1 MKNKKGLGEKMINV
15 YNQGPYINIFLLLSG
30 SIQEIGQYSASF
42 LICTLYFWAVK
53 RFLSGFL
60 KKAAIF
66 MLSVLQIYY
75 VYSVSIKRELIFS
88 LSLAILIA
96 LQLRILRLLA
106 FQAEDYVLMFCLT
119 LFPNRLFNNTSA
131 LIGNLWLFVIIFFS
145 LYVSAKINIKCLKGN
160 HFSCYFLFVI
170 LSLSSYI
177 FHLSCTFMPYA
188 FQNSNDA
195 APLMITIMTTLLV
208 LLLATLFIRYKFY
221 DQLLR
226 LNNLGK
232 KYQNIEKYFP
242 GFSALIL
249 LLFILILVP
258 FSVLQLHNFLI
269 MLLLPCLCL
278 AILYAQLPFIVLL
291 FKTAFYKDAAT
302 YQQWEKEEISSY
314 YQNLSSSLSDIQGMR
329 HDIKNIFFTMGN
341 FVNESDNQ
349 DMKDFFWEK
358 IYPYSQKTISQ
369 SELLS
374 KLYQIPSESLRAF
387 LNLKVSQAM
396 EHGATVNLDV
406 CISPENFRTA
416 IDIIDL
422 TRILGILLDNA
433 IEETTKIPNGIIEIG
448 IRNNETSCSYII
460 KNSLTPQ
467 TQQTGIHIGQ
477 TTKGNGHGKGLL
489 IIQQLIA
496 QYPNAVLNT
505 SIYQSTYIQ
514 CLNIS

>member
-1 MKNKKGLGEKMINV
+1 MINV
-15 YNQGPYINIFLLLSG
+15 YNQGPYINIVLLLSG
-30 SIQEIGQYSASF
+30 SVQEIAQYSASF
-42 LICTLYFWAVK
+42 LICALYFWAVK
-53 RFLSGFL
+53 RFLSGFF

-66 MLSVLQIYY
+66 VPSVLQIYY
-75 VYSVSIKRELIFS
+75 VYSVSIKREFIFS
-88 LSLAILIA
+88 LSLAILIT

-131 LIGNLWLFVIIFFS
+131 LIGSLWLFVILFFS
-145 LYVSAKINIKCLKGN
+145 LYVTAKINMKCLKGN
-160 HFSCYFLFVI
+160 HFSCYFLFVV

-177 FHLSCTFMPYA
+177 FHLACIFMPYV

-195 APLMITIMTTLLV
+195 APLMITIMTALLV
-208 LLLATLFIRYKFY
+208 LLLATLCIRYKFY

-226 LNNLGK
+226 LNHLGK

-242 GFSALIL
+242 CFSALIL
-249 LLFILILVP
+249 FLFILILVP
-258 FSVLQLHNFLI
+258 FTVLQLHNFLI

-278 AILYAQLPFIVLL
+278 AILYAQLPFVVLL

-341 FVNESDNQ
+341 YVNESDNQ

-358 IYPYSQKTISQ
+358 IYPYSQRTISQ

-374 KLYQIPSESLRAF
+374 RLYQIPSESLRAF
-387 LNLKVSQAM
+387 LNLKISQAM
-396 EHGATVNLDV
+396 EHGVTVHLDV
-406 CISPENFRTA
+406 SILPENFRTA

-422 TRILGILLDNA
+422 TRILGILLDNT
-433 IEETTKIPNGIIEIG
+433 IEETAQIPNGIIEIG
-448 IRNNETSCSYII
+448 IRNNRTSCSYII
-460 KNSLTPQ
+460 KNPLTPQ
-467 TQQTGIHIGQ
+467 IQKAGIHAGQ
-477 TTKGNGHGKGLL
+477 TTKGDGHGKGLL
-489 IIQQLIA
+489 IVQQLIS

-505 SIYQSTYIQ
+505 SIHHSTYIQ

>member
-1 MKNKKGLGEKMINV
+1 M
-15 YNQGPYINIFLLLSG
+15 
-30 SIQEIGQYSASF
+30 
-42 LICTLYFWAVK
+42 C
-53 RFLSGFL
+53 
-60 KKAAIF
+60 
-66 MLSVLQIYY
+66 
-75 VYSVSIKRELIFS
+75 
-88 LSLAILIA
+88 
-96 LQLRILRLLA
+96 
-106 FQAEDYVLMFCLT
+106 
-119 LFPNRLFNNTSA
+119 NT
-131 LIGNLWLFVIIFFS
+131 FEQ
-145 LYVSAKINIKCLKGN
+145 AKIQIGRRTKVLNKTEWILCPICGNKTRTMIREDTELRNFPLYCPKCKKE
-160 HFSCYFLFVI
+160 
-170 LSLSSYI
+170 
-177 FHLSCTFMPYA
+177 
-188 FQNSNDA
+188 
-195 APLMITIMTTLLV
+195 TIINAQDMKVT
-208 LLLATLFIRYKFY
+208 
-221 DQLLR
+221 
-226 LNNLGK
+226 
-232 KYQNIEKYFP
+232 
-242 GFSALIL
+242 
-249 LLFILILVP
+249 
-258 FSVLQLHNFLI
+258 
-269 MLLLPCLCL
+269 LPCLCL

-314 YQNLSSSLSDIQGMR
+314 YQNLSSSLSDIQGIR

-341 FVNESDNQ
+341 YVNESDNQ

-387 LNLKVSQAM
+387 LNLKISQAM

-448 IRNNETSCSYII
+448 IRNNKTSCSYII
-460 KNSLTPQ
+460 KNLLTPQ

-489 IIQQLIA
+489 IVQQLIA

-505 SIYQSTYIQ
+505 SIYQST
-514 CLNIS
+514 

>member
-160 HFSCYFLFVI
+160 HFYCYFLFVI

-232 KYQNIEKYFP
+232 NIK
-242 GFSALIL
+242 IL
-249 LLFILILVP
+249 KSIFLVFLL
-258 FSVLQLHNFLI
+258 
-269 MLLLPCLCL
+269 
-278 AILYAQLPFIVLL
+278 
-291 FKTAFYKDAAT
+291 
-302 YQQWEKEEISSY
+302 
-314 YQNLSSSLSDIQGMR
+314 
-329 HDIKNIFFTMGN
+329 
-341 FVNESDNQ
+341 
-349 DMKDFFWEK
+349 
-358 IYPYSQKTISQ
+358 
-369 SELLS
+369 
-374 KLYQIPSESLRAF
+374 
-387 LNLKVSQAM
+387 
-396 EHGATVNLDV
+396 
-406 CISPENFRTA
+406 
-416 IDIIDL
+416 
-422 TRILGILLDNA
+422 
-433 IEETTKIPNGIIEIG
+433 
-448 IRNNETSCSYII
+448 
-460 KNSLTPQ
+460 
-467 TQQTGIHIGQ
+467 
-477 TTKGNGHGKGLL
+477 
-489 IIQQLIA
+489 
-496 QYPNAVLNT
+496 
-505 SIYQSTYIQ
+505 
-514 CLNIS
+514 